1 MKDEVFLF
9 PFDREDIFGASS
21 RDPQSLGWEI
31 TKLGVDEQWSK
42 STGEG
47 ITVAVIDTGCD
58 ATHPDI
64 RDNIVDQ
71 YNFINST
78 QGAMDDNGHGSH
90 VCGTIAAINNNVGMV
105 GVAPRAK
112 IMSLKALNAQGNG
125 RMSDIADAVLYAA
138 NNGADIITMSLGSKA
153 CPRAMEEA
161 IRYATETRKCLV
173 FCAAGNSGPS
183 VDILCPA
190 KDERTIAIGAIDINF
205 NRTNFTCSGPRLD
218 FLAPGHN
225 IRSIVPHNKYALMSG
240 TSMSNPFAAG
250 CAALYLSYYRYKKN
264 QKHISREEMIDIF
277 KKNTIM
283 LKNASQRSKKMQG
296 YGIIK
301 PIL

>member
-90 VCGTIAAINNNVGMV
+90 VCGTIAAINNIFVPLEVFIFGS
-105 GVAPRAK
+105 APK
-112 IMSLKALNAQGNG
+112 EI
-125 RMSDIADAVLYAA
+125 
-138 NNGADIITMSLGSKA
+138 
-153 CPRAMEEA
+153 
-161 IRYATETRKCLV
+161 KC
-173 FCAAGNSGPS
+173 F
-183 VDILCPA
+183 
-190 KDERTIAIGAIDINF
+190 INCKF
-205 NRTNFTCSGPRLD
+205 PL
-218 FLAPGHN
+218 
-225 IRSIVPHNKYALMSG
+225 
-240 TSMSNPFAAG
+240 
-250 CAALYLSYYRYKKN
+250 
-264 QKHISREEMIDIF
+264 
-277 KKNTIM
+277 
-283 LKNASQRSKKMQG
+283 
-296 YGIIK
+296 
-301 PIL
+301 

>member
-1 MKDEVFLF
+1 MKDDAFLF

-21 RDPQSLGWEI
+21 SDPQSLGWEI

-42 STGEG
+42 SQGEG
-47 ITVAVIDTGCD
+47 VTVAVIDTGCD

-64 RDNIVDQ
+64 RDNIVEQ
-71 YNFINST
+71 YNFINKT

-90 VCGTIAAINNNVGMV
+90 VSGTIAAINNGVGMV

-125 RMSDIADAVLYAA
+125 RMSDIVDAVLYAA

-153 CPRAMEEA
+153 CPRSMQEA
-161 IRYATETRKCLV
+161 IRHAESRNCLI
-173 FCAAGNSGPS
+173 FCAAGNSGPK

-190 KDERTIAIGAIDINF
+190 KDEKTIAIGAIDINF
-205 NRTNFTCSGPRLD
+205 NRTGFTCSGPRLD
-218 FLAPGHN
+218 FLAPGSN

-264 QKHISREEMIDIF
+264 QKYISREEMINIF
-277 KKNTIM
+277 KKNTLM
-283 LKNASQRSKKMQG
+283 LKNTSQRSKKMQG

-301 PIL
+301 PVL